1 MNGIP
6 NKERGISLIEM
17 MVGLTVGLVFLLIMT
32 QILGVQSAQKES
44 TASGS
49 TAQTAG
55 AIALYTIER
64 DARMAGFG
72 GNGAPLLGCRVNGY
86 YQGTATIDPL
96 LFTFAP
102 VQIATGVNSDTLT
115 IAYGTSEGNLS
126 PAKLTAAHSGD
137 NADYQVDNR
146 FGFHEGDLMIVA
158 QDGVD
163 PNADGIND
171 CTLVQVTGLP
181 SAAGETSNISGKTGT
196 YTDAR
201 TGIASQTKYNKTGGL
216 SIAYT
221 SGARVYNMGAP
232 ASRIYTVNG
241 GTGQLTM
248 QDIVTGMPARPLAD
262 GIVSLRARYG
272 KDTDGDGSIDAYDTT
287 TPATAADWS
296 KVIAVHVAVVARG
309 AKREVDLV
317 TGASLKLW
325 PDVTLPS
332 GAVVSGLT
340 MALTAEQQHYR
351 YRVFQTLV
359 PLRNRIWTIP
369 ANS

>member
-1 MNGIP
+1 MSGIP

-17 MVGLTVGLVFLLIMT
+17 MVGLTIGLVFLLIMT
-32 QILGVQSAQKES
+32 QVLGVQSAQKES

-55 AIALYTIER
+55 AIALYSIER

-72 GNGAPLLGCRVNGY
+72 ANGAPLLGCRVNGY
-86 YQGTATIDPL
+86 YQGAATIDPL

-115 IAYGTSEGNLS
+115 ITYGTSAGNLS

-137 NADYQVDNR
+137 NADYQVDNS

-163 PNADGIND
+163 TNGDGIND

-181 SAAGETSNISGKTGT
+181 GTANNISGNIGT
-196 YTDAR
+196 YTDPR
-201 TGIASQTKYNKTGGL
+201 TGLAAQASYNKAGGIGI
-216 SIAYT
+216 SYT
-221 SGARVYNMGAP
+221 PGARVYNTGAP
-232 ASRIYTVNG
+232 VSRTYTVNG
-241 GTGQLTM
+241 GTGQMTM
-248 QDIVTGMPARPLAD
+248 QDIVTGTATRPLAD

-272 KDTDGDGSIDAYDTT
+272 KDTDGDGSIDAYDST
-287 TPATAADWS
+287 TPVTSADWS
-296 KVIAVHVAVVARG
+296 QVIGVRVAVVARG
-309 AKREVDLV
+309 AKREVEVV
-317 TGASLKLW
+317 TDASLKLW

-332 GAVVSGLT
+332 GVVVSGLT
-340 MALTAEQQHYR
+340 MALNAEQRHYR